1 LDIEKAIE
9 EALGHSQSPPPNESN
24 TCEWVILPILYAI
37 GYAKRDVV
45 SRDADSAGK
54 FPDYTLLPGETQN
67 TFYVEAKA
75 WKVDLEN
82 GHAIQALNYANQNGR
97 RWVVLTNGRHWC
109 LYDNDIR
116 GVASD
121 KMVAEMHLEDREQA
135 VRFLDAIGKASVCS
149 GILPQFA
156 AEEADRRTRAHEEE
170 RRRQEVTARRARLS
184 DVLKAELAGE
194 SSRLLAAML
203 AHLQDREG
211 LGDVTAGDLVA
222 HFTGGPIDIE
232 EPPRPGI
239 DRGPPSSEDV
249 LVIPARDAWQEYLTF
264 SAYICQPNRSFRP
277 TSRIAFY
284 AQGYVQTLVP
294 RILETVPSVE
304 LSESGISAMKDLPQA
319 VRGRLLRLVGQLKAR
334 NDRRHL
340 EENRE
345 VVFLS
350 GPKDTETMNLPD
362 RIKNDC
368 VTKNG
373 RPWAFVVGQR
383 YVRLARLLAGP
394 KTTSELLKP

>member
-1 LDIEKAIE
+1 MDIEKAIE

-54 FPDYTLLPGETQN
+54 FPDYTLLPRETQN

-203 AHLQDREG
+203 AHLQDQRPWRRNRRR
-211 LGDVTAGDLVA
+211 LGDALHGWP
-222 HFTGGPIDIE
+222 H
-232 EPPRPGI
+232 
-239 DRGPPSSEDV
+239 
-249 LVIPARDAWQEYLTF
+249 
-264 SAYICQPNRSFRP
+264 
-277 TSRIAFY
+277 
-284 AQGYVQTLVP
+284 
-294 RILETVPSVE
+294 
-304 LSESGISAMKDLPQA
+304 
-319 VRGRLLRLVGQLKAR
+319 
-334 NDRRHL
+334 
-340 EENRE
+340 
-345 VVFLS
+345 
-350 GPKDTETMNLPD
+350 
-362 RIKNDC
+362 
-368 VTKNG
+368 
-373 RPWAFVVGQR
+373 
-383 YVRLARLLAGP
+383 
-394 KTTSELLKP
+394 